1 MRGAYGR
8 RSGRS
13 SFVKE
18 LREKRKRM
26 SNKLAI
32 QNTTPYRVAV
42 AAYNG
47 DATIS
52 VQYRP
57 IVAWAPFGDDG
68 LEPYIMDA
76 NPLFPRARP
85 ARILTRYQVVETD
98 LSEAEAQV
106 IAFNNAVESVYDH
119 IEGKSSIELGE
130 MLHLPLTLVD
140 QALQLLLR
148 HARIVRTG
156 TDQYAAKDAD
166 S

>member
-1 MRGAYGR
+1 MGADPCVP
-8 RSGRS
+8 
-13 SFVKE
+13 SFAKAVRK
-18 LREKRKRM
+18 KRKRM

-32 QNTTPYRVAV
+32 QNTTQYRVAV

-52 VQYRP
+52 VEYRP

-85 ARILTRYQVVETD
+85 ARILSRYQVVETD
-98 LSEAEAQV
+98 LTEAEAQV
-106 IAFNNAVESVYDH
+106 IAFNNVVESVYDH
-119 IEGKSSIELGE
+119 VDGKSSTELGE
-130 MLHLPLTLVD
+130 MLRLPLALVE

-156 TDQYAAKDAD
+156 ADRYAANDAG